1 MSVFAAATDR
11 ITSAS
16 LVHRNNF
23 NLIRLLAAVQVMVVH
38 VLNHFE
44 VTGWAVDALKIVP
57 GVPVFF
63 FISGYLIG
71 SSYIRTRSRG
81 LRAYAANRA
90 LRIFP
95 ALWVCVAL
103 STLSVFA
110 IGYMASVSV
119 NPVQLLVWVAGQASF
134 LQFYNPEFMRG
145 YGAGVLN
152 GALWT
157 IAVELQFYVL
167 APVIFWTFSQSRA
180 LAAAVFVVS
189 VAANIYF
196 REFIDWDRFFDK
208 IVYVTFLP
216 WVYMFMTGFAVA
228 YWNPVQEWLAKA
240 PAVVLVLAYI
250 ASMLVVGGYAIN
262 AQNSINPLSFLL
274 LAALVFKLGYVRL
287 ALPDAVN
294 DFVRRNDFS
303 YGIYLFHM
311 PVINA
316 FLHVGAGLWSI
327 PAVVALTIL
336 LGIASWYLVER
347 PALSFKR

>member
-1 MSVFAAATDR
+1 MSVV
-11 ITSAS
+11 AS
-16 LVHRNNF
+16 DTYRVASSGVAHRNNF
-23 NLIRLLAAVQVMVVH
+23 NLIRLLAAIQVMVVH
-38 VLNHFE
+38 TLNHFE
-44 VTGWAVDALKIVP
+44 VTGYAVDALKIVP

-71 SSYIRTRSRG
+71 GSYIRTHGRG
-81 LRAYAANRA
+81 LSAYAANRA

-95 ALWVCVAL
+95 ALWVCVVL

-110 IGYMASVSV
+110 MGYMACISV
-119 NPVQLLVWVAGQASF
+119 NPFQLLVWVAGQASF

-157 IAVELQFYVL
+157 ISVELQFYIL
-167 APVIFWTFSQSRA
+167 APLIFLAFMRVKI

-189 VAANIYF
+189 IVANIYF
-196 REFIDWDRFFDK
+196 REFANWDSFVNK

-216 WVYMFMTGFAVA
+216 WVYMFMVGFAVA
-228 YWNPVQEWLAKA
+228 YWRPIQAWLLKV
-240 PAVVLVLAYI
+240 PYVVLILAYV
-250 ASMLVVGGYAIN
+250 ASMFLIGNYTIN

-274 LAALVFKLGYVRL
+274 IAALIFKLGYARIPL
-287 ALPDAVN
+287 ADDVN

-316 FLHVGAGLWSI
+316 FLYAGAGLWSI
-327 PAVVALTIL
+327 WAIMAVTIL
-336 LGIASWYLVER
+336 LGVASWYLVER